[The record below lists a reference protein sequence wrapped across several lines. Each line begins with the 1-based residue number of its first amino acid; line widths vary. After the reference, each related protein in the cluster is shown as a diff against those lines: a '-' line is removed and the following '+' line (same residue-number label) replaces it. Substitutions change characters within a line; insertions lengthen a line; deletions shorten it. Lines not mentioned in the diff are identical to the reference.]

1 MSYAFLLNDDVP
13 LLGILDWLHNVNG
26 CATDD
31 VLDNICFFPAGV

>member
-1 MSYAFLLNDDVP
+1 MSSAFLLSDDVP
-13 LLGILDWLHNVNG
+13 LLGILNVLYIVNG